1 MTDPSFEELR
11 DELRELVVVTRHG
24 EPTQQQI
31 ERLDELVRSD
41 PEARDL
47 YVQLIDDEMSLQLLA
62 GVTACICLA
71 SNPSLAQT
79 TRPSWTPVRP
89 ARTEPLSP
97 GVSVPIRNPDSTQF
111 RPRHQMESSLLV
123 PQEAHRRSGIPT
135 PRSNPRSRRRL
146 SLLRI

>member
-62 GVTACICLA
+62 GGPEMPTEVPLQSANHGVCLA
-71 SNPSLAQT
+71 AMERNGCNHSGLGSHN
-79 TRPSWTPVRP
+79 RPGP
-89 ARTEPLSP
+89 ARGFSKT
-97 GVSVPIRNPDSTQF
+97 
-111 RPRHQMESSLLV
+111 
-123 PQEAHRRSGIPT
+123 
-135 PRSNPRSRRRL
+135 
-146 SLLRI
+146 